1 MKMRA
6 FQACSQVHNF
16 AKKRLHF
23 TYWSIQFS
31 IFNMSIQ
38 KISTKYLSKKY
49 ISNLVYNNIVH
60 LLISSYKL
68 IICEVTTREK
78 FILLNLSKKYEFRV
92 PLSKVNEEY
101 VFNFFNR
108 ILDENISFPHLSF
121 CVLSYSTY
129 LRLCFVYLIND

>member
-1 MKMRA
+1 MHFKHAHRYMISPNKDHIIHIGA
-6 FQACSQVHNF
+6 FSLV
-16 AKKRLHF
+16 
-23 TYWSIQFS
+23 FS
-31 IFNMSIQ
+31 TCLFR
-38 KISTKYLSKKY
+38 ISTKYLSKKY
-49 ISNLVYNNIVH
+49 ISNLVYINIVH

-68 IICEVTTREK
+68 IICEVMTREK
-78 FILLNLSKKYEFRV
+78 SILPNSSKKHEFCA

-129 LRLCFVYLIND
+129 IRFCFMYLINN